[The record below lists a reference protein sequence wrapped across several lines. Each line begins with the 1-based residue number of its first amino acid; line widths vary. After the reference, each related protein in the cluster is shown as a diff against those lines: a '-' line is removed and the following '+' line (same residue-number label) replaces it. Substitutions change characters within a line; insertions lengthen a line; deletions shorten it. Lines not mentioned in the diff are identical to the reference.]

1 MSDLDF
7 LDEISTKLQ
16 ELSKLRE
23 VKLGNV
29 MDGSWHTQ
37 EVTSAIKAAL
47 IQVDDLPEDSAAGAL
62 RSIIEQIPTFVNSL
76 WKNSIDDIQKLDV
89 EIARWKEMRAMYQK
103 FVDDKQEAIRVKQE
117 LAKSV
122 QAGEIDEPSTRT
134 GMRRQTGERPP
145 ITLRDFRNLSLS
157 DSEQKTS
164 GPDGS

>member
-1 MSDLDF
+1 
-7 LDEISTKLQ
+7 
-16 ELSKLRE
+16 
-23 VKLGNV
+23 
-29 MDGSWHTQ
+29 
-37 EVTSAIKAAL
+37 
-47 IQVDDLPEDSAAGAL
+47 
-62 RSIIEQIPTFVNSL
+62 
-76 WKNSIDDIQKLDV
+76 
-89 EIARWKEMRAMYQK
+89 MYQK